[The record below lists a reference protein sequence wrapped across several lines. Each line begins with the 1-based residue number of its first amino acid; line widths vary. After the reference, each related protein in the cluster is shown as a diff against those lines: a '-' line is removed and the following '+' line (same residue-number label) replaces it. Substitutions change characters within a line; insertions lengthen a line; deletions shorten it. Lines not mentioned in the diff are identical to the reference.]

1 MSIRWDLKP
10 VFKNADEDSELA
22 LWTRRSVISATV
34 GIIAFGIASWNVD
47 VWQFLIM
54 AVAFVA
60 AFDAGDM
67 RNPYEDDEDEIKD
80 DGTIVTPHD
89 KMYRP

>member
-10 VFKNADEDSELA
+10 VFKNADEDSEAA
-22 LWTRRSVISATV
+22 LWTRRSLITGIVALIGFGFVTWNMGILQMLMV
-34 GIIAFGIASWNVD
+34 GVVMI
-47 VWQFLIM
+47 
-54 AVAFVA
+54 A
-60 AFDAGDM
+60 AFDCGDH
-67 RNPYEDDEDEIKD
+67 RFPYDDDEDEIKE